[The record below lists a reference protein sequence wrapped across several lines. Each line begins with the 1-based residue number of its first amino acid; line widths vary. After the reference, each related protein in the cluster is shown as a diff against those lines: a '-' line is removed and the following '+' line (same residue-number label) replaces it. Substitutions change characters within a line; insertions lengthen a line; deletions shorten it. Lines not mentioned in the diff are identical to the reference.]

1 MRIIFDHPE
10 ILTPR
15 ERSDLTF
22 WGQIVTASALFTV
35 IIQLPL
41 SIKYILLIRRDP
53 VLNKH
58 LLKRLYAM
66 PLIAFPSFYYSSL
79 KTEKYS
85 KAYSKKYL
93 SDLNDFELDNFETL
107 FEQRRGSIPTKF

>member
-1 MRIIFDHPE
+1 MRIIFNHPE
-10 ILTPR
+10 ILSPK
-15 ERSDLTF
+15 EKSDFTF

-41 SIKYILLIRRDP
+41 SIKYILLIRKDP

-66 PLIAFPSFYYSSL
+66 PLIAFPTFYFSSL
-79 KTEKYS
+79 QTEKYS

-107 FEQRRGSIPTKF
+107 YEQRRGAIASKF